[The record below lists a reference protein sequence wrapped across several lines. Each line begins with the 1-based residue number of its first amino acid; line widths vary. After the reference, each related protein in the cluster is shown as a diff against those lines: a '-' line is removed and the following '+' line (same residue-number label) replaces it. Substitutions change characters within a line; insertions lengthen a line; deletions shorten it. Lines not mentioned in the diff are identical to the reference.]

1 MAGALSDL
9 VQWADR
15 WQLSLSVDKCCVL
28 NIGILQF
35 DTILSVH
42 GVVLPVVQSQRD
54 LGVIVSRDLSPTN
67 HINDIVVK
75 AHRRANLI
83 LRAFESRDV
92 CLLLRAFLVYVRPLL
107 EYNSVLWSPCTIKDI
122 QAIENVQ
129 RRFTKR
135 LHGLKSFTY
144 QERLI
149 RLSIS
154 SLELRR
160 LHADLILTYKIL
172 FGHVDLD
179 VNLFEFCSAVS
190 TRGHQF
196 KLYKHRT
203 NHSARSSFF
212 CERIINVWN
221 SLPSSVNFRSI
232 NTFKQSIG
240 SVDFA
245 VFLKCF

>member
-1 MAGALSDL
+1 VTKVPSVAVMLPCFDESLKQFLKNSYCIPFLLLSFPIFL
-9 VQWADR
+9 SSYF
-15 WQLSLSVDKCCVL
+15 LSLSIDKCCVL

-54 LGVIVSRDLSPTN
+54 LDVIVFRDLSPTN

-107 EYNSVLWSPCTIKDI
+107 EYNSVLWSPCTMKDI

-144 QERLI
+144 QERLM
-149 RLSIS
+149 RLGIS
-154 SLELRR
+154 RWSFV
-160 LHADLILTYKIL
+160 DYMLI
-172 FGHVDLD
+172 
-179 VNLFEFCSAVS
+179 
-190 TRGHQF
+190 
-196 KLYKHRT
+196 
-203 NHSARSSFF
+203 
-212 CERIINVWN
+212 
-221 SLPSSVNFRSI
+221 
-232 NTFKQSIG
+232 
-240 SVDFA
+240 
-245 VFLKCF
+245 

>member
-1 MAGALSDL
+1 MSGMFFWDT
-9 VQWADR
+9 VYIV
-15 WQLSLSVDKCCVL
+15 SVLK
-28 NIGILQF
+28 
-35 DTILSVH
+35 ILSVL
-42 GVVLPVVQSQRD
+42 VSVWVLRKS
-54 LGVIVSRDLSPTN
+54 ITSVSVWVSVTGISLPPSLWCM
-67 HINDIVVK
+67 
-75 AHRRANLI
+75 AN
-83 LRAFESRDV
+83 AN
-92 CLLLRAFLVYVRPLL
+92 VRPMVTFPAAKRHCPLTTGTKL
-107 EYNSVLWSPCTIKDI
+107 YCLVNRGAHIWTTCPA
-122 QAIENVQ
+122 AIE
-129 RRFTKR
+129 REMSTHLCFFGGMT
-135 LHGLKSFTY
+135 
-144 QERLI
+144 
-149 RLSIS
+149 
-154 SLELRR
+154 SLPY

-196 KLYKHRT
+196 KLFKHRT
-203 NHSARSSFF
+203 NHSTRSSFF

>member
-1 MAGALSDL
+1 
-9 VQWADR
+9 
-15 WQLSLSVDKCCVL
+15 
-28 NIGILQF
+28 
-35 DTILSVH
+35 
-42 GVVLPVVQSQRD
+42 
-54 LGVIVSRDLSPTN
+54 
-67 HINDIVVK
+67 
-75 AHRRANLI
+75 
-83 LRAFESRDV
+83 
-92 CLLLRAFLVYVRPLL
+92 VYVRPLL
-107 EYNSVLWSPCTIKDI
+107 EYNSVLWSLCTIKDI

-135 LHGLKSFTY
+135 LHGLKSYTY

-179 VNLFEFCSAVS
+179 VNLFEFCSVVS

-203 NHSARSSFF
+203 NHSAPSSFF
-212 CERIINVWN
+212 CERIVNVWN
-221 SLPSSVNFRSI
+221 SLPSSVYFRSI
-232 NTFKQSIG
+232 STFKQSIG
-240 SVDFA
+240 SVDLS